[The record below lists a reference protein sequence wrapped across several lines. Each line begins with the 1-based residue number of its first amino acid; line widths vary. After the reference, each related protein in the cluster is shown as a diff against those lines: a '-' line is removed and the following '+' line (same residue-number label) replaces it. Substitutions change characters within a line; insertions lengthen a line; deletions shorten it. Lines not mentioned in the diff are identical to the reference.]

1 MNRKLQQGFT
11 LIELMIVVAI
21 IGILAAV
28 AIPQYQD
35 YTIRAKITE
44 GVTLARPMI
53 ENVTSAFQ
61 AQGPRSMI
69 CGTTTNTDCNAI
81 NATPQTAT
89 PNVASIQSAANG
101 VITVTYQTTVLP
113 TGKNV
118 ITYTPVEPTALT
130 TVLDLS
136 STNNSGKTFAYSC
149 KLTTTTVE
157 AKYLP
162 ANCK

>member
-61 AQGPRSMI
+61 TQGPRSMI
-69 CGTTTNTDCNAI
+69 CGTTTNTDCNTI
-81 NATPQTAT
+81 SATPQTAT
-89 PNVASIQSAANG
+89 TNVTSIQSASTG
-101 VITVTYQTTVLP
+101 VITVTYTSAVVP
-113 TGKNV
+113 SGKNTIV
-118 ITYTPVEPTALT
+118 YTPVEPTAPT
-130 TVLDLS
+130 TALDLS
-136 STNNSGKTFAYSC
+136 AAANAGKTFSYSC
-149 KLTTTTVE
+149 KLSNTVE

-162 ANCK
+162 QNCK